1 MEHEPVA
8 GVAELMAPVQVSPVS
23 AVTVTLPVG
32 TVGLLLPG
40 ALTARL
46 KLTVKDCPLTVGSGV
61 SLVMVEVVSAL
72 LMVNEA
78 VVVPLSRVASA
89 LPAPAAEARKV
100 AVAVPLPAPE
110 V

>member
-1 MEHEPVA
+1 MY
-8 GVAELMAPVQVSPVS
+8 QS
-23 AVTVTLPVG
+23 ARTVLPEILVM
-32 TVGLLLPG
+32 
-40 ALTARL
+40 
-46 KLTVKDCPLTVGSGV
+46 LTVKDCPLTVGSGV

-100 AVAVPLPAPE
+100 AVQRPAPF
-110 V
+110 

>member
-1 MEHEPVA
+1 MLHVPVPA
-8 GVAELMAPVQVSPVS
+8 ALIAPMQLLTPSE
-23 AVTVTLPVG
+23 TVTLPVG

-46 KLTVKDCPLTVGSGV
+46 KLTVKDCPVTVGSGV

-72 LMVNEA
+72 LMVKLA
-78 VVVPLSRVASA
+78 VATALSTVASA
-89 LPAPAAEARKV
+89 APAPAAEARKV